1 MIKVRKIIP
10 LWLTGLVNFFV
21 AWSSSG
27 AGLDRFSD
35 IITEKDNL
43 SVLEH
48 VKTLSSDYYSGRKLA
63 SQGNIDSQD
72 YLVTSLKADS
82 IPAFNNQY
90 RHSFTKS
97 SFFQS
102 KQGTNIIGCI
112 QGTHHKDK
120 YIVLTAHYD
129 HLGTIRNKIYNG
141 ADDNASGTAALLLYA
156 KLLKDNPLKHSVIL
170 LFTDGEEVDLL
181 GAKAFI
187 SQQKKLLNN
196 VKLNINLDMIAGS
209 KNTKKLRFLSK
220 DLPKILSSQQLD
232 ELNQL
237 QAYFKKNSL
246 TQLTA
251 GFRRIKSVGSN
262 VNRANWLM
270 ASDHG
275 VFSKAGIPFVYFG
288 VGTHKNYH
296 SELDDYD
303 KINKNLYLAAISVIF
318 QQLVYID
325 NAMYEVAIPD

>member
-1 MIKVRKIIP
+1 MIKILKII
-10 LWLTGLVNFFV
+10 LIWYAALFNLFV
-21 AWSSSG
+21 PWSSSG
-27 AGLDRFSD
+27 TGLEKFSE
-35 IITEKDNL
+35 IITEKDHL

-72 YLVTSLKADS
+72 YLVTSLKAHS
-82 IPAFNNQY
+82 IPAFKNHY

-97 SFFQS
+97 GFFQS
-102 KQGTNIIGCI
+102 KQGTNIIGYI
-112 QGTHHKDK
+112 QGTHHQDK

-187 SQQKKLLNN
+187 SQQKKLLSHI
-196 VKLNINLDMIAGS
+196 KLNINLDMIAGS
-209 KNTKKLRFLSK
+209 KKTKKLRFLSK
-220 DLPKILSSQQLD
+220 DLLKILSSQQRD

-237 QAYFKKNSL
+237 QTYFKDNSNA
-246 TQLTA
+246 QLTA

-275 VFSKAGIPFVYFG
+275 VFSKAGIPFIYFG

-296 SELDDYD
+296 SELDDFD
-303 KINKNLYLAAISVIF
+303 NINKHLYLAAINVIF

-325 NAMYEVAIPD
+325 NAMYEVTIPD